1 MRPEEKRKLREQA
14 AVKLVEN
21 EITLDSKL
29 LRRQIASLS
38 SMISITNEEISNN
51 LTGAIMILEIFEWL
65 PKGEYIIKFKVV

>member
-1 MRPEEKRKLREQA
+1 MRTEEKRKLREQA

-21 EITLDSKL
+21 EIVLDGKL
-29 LRRQIASLS
+29 LKRQIESLS

-51 LTGAIMILEIFEWL
+51 LTGAIMIFEIFECL

>member
-21 EITLDSKL
+21 EIILDSKL
-29 LRRQIASLS
+29 LRRQINSLS
-38 SMISITNEEISNN
+38 EMISITNEEISNN

-65 PKGEYIIKFKVV
+65 PKGEYTIKFKVV